1 MKDHS
6 LKGDVAKHLDDTT
19 PSTWSTLRHV
29 RITAVGIHKIH
40 EQKGVNIEW
49 VSTDTL
55 NYILPNGD
63 KVLVSFQMIS
73 DFAEV
78 FQRRAEEILEHFKV
92 PQLTAEQLQSVK
104 DPLGKA
110 GTYASLLTFND
121 KLATILSANVVIKD
135 EKLLTELHLCGIS
148 LRLHA
153 HTQMMLGQPH
163 LTNLAAD
170 ILSALEGCGQLRFT
184 EAVSQLFSQPNQFDN
199 RLNPPPTPTLHPC
212 LRLVDEPRRT
222 LYWESGH
229 LTVSCGWI
237 KTETTSSNESLK
249 MAKMVVRT
257 CTPRTSHIFIRL

>member
-121 KLATILSANVVIKD
+121 KLATTLSANVVIKD

-163 LTNLAAD
+163 LTHLAAD
-170 ILSALEGCGQLRFT
+170 ILSALEGCGHLRFT
-184 EAVSQLFSQPNQFDN
+184 EAVSQLYSQPNQFDN
-199 RLNPPPTPTLHPC
+199 RLNPPPTQPFIPACVWLMNPAGPC
-212 LRLVDEPRRT
+212 TGNPVTSLCLVAGSRPKRHRRMNLSRLPK
-222 LYWESGH
+222 W
-229 LTVSCGWI
+229 W
-237 KTETTSSNESLK
+237 
-249 MAKMVVRT
+249 
-257 CTPRTSHIFIRL
+257 